1 MKKTA
6 YSLGLGL
13 AVGFVSMLAMGQARV
28 PFTKVTGV
36 NIAPSS
42 LSVSG
47 VADQFVCTAT
57 ANVCEVE
64 SNITAATMTS
74 TVPAFDV
81 GPIPTPDANDR
92 LACFSYG
99 ASGAKTRVACVDT
112 EGDVN
117 AASYT
122 ASGTANEFVCSG
134 TTNVCEVV
142 SSINAATMTSTVPA
156 FDIGPTATPDANDR
170 LGCFSYGA
178 SGSKTRVACVDT
190 EGDLNANSLTTA
202 AGSTANALVL
212 TTNSYLC
219 LNGSTCTTRGF
230 SEDGANMKFWASGS
244 NNLTLAATDN
254 FLVKNTVAQ
263 SNITV
268 QGRFIT
274 ENTLSTIADS
284 GGAGAASATLTMN
297 VPNYRIDCQDADGC
311 NITMGE
317 TSAVSGQEV
326 TFTNMSANTVN
337 FADTAG
343 VSELAG
349 TFAAGQYDTL
359 RVKYVVDRWIEL
371 SRSNN

>member
-74 TVPAFDV
+74 TVPAFD
-81 GPIPTPDANDR
+81 
-92 LACFSYG
+92 
-99 ASGAKTRVACVDT
+99 
-112 EGDVN
+112 
-117 AASYT
+117 
-122 ASGTANEFVCSG
+122 
-134 TTNVCEVV
+134 
-142 SSINAATMTSTVPA
+142 
-156 FDIGPTATPDANDR
+156 IGPTATPDANDR

-212 TTNSYLC
+212 TTNSYVC
-219 LNGSTCTTRGF
+219 LNGSTCTTRLF
-230 SEDGANMKFWASGS
+230 SEDGANIRVWASGS
-244 NNLTLAATDN
+244 NNLTLAAAEN
-254 FLVKNTVAQ
+254 YLAKNTIAQ
-263 SNITV
+263 ANIQI

-317 TSAVSGQEV
+317 TGAVSGQEV